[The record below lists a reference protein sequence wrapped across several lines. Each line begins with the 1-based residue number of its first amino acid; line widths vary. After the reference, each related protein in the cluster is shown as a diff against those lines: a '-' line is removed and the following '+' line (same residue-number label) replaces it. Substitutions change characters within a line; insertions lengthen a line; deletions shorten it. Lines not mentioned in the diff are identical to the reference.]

1 MAILPFRKSVHR
13 VRAVPIAPC
22 HTRPRTTG
30 SGGGQA
36 PTTPFEAPTSL
47 ARAGSR
53 GRRLSPPRPPPASL
67 KPALTTGP
75 SNADPR
81 PQAQPVSEARPR
93 HQPCAG
99 TTPLCPRLC
108 RLADRPRIR
117 SSLPRPRPSGWL
129 LFFCYR
135 NESPFCLSARHTPR
149 SRPSTTAGALQPPP
163 PSLLALV
170 PSTGGRSVGWS
181 AGGQLEDVLARDAIR
196 SKLPSTPHCGLSSPQ
211 APPRSDASCAGGRSG
226 LHFRCRHC
234 KHEP

>member
-36 PTTPFEAPTSL
+36 PTTPFGAPTSL
-47 ARAGSR
+47 ARASPR
-53 GRRLSPPRPPPASL
+53 GRRLSPPRPPREPQTS
-67 KPALTTGP
+67 PHHRTFQRGSPPP
-75 SNADPR
+75 SSACLRGQTPPPTLCRDP
-81 PQAQPVSEARPR
+81 
-93 HQPCAG
+93 
-99 TTPLCPRLC
+99 TPLCPRLC